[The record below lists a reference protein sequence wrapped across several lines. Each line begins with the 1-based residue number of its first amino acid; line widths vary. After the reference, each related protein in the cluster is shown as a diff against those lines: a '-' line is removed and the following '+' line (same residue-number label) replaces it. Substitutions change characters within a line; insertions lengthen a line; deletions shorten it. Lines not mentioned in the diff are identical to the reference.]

1 MKIKKCFLAIVLT
14 VAMMTTMCVI
24 ATPVSAKTAS
34 YGVEYVRTSDKYVAV
49 TAGKTY
55 TIYARST
62 DGHGVKFFDVI
73 PEGNCVKIVKQGRCK
88 GTHNE
93 YYCTVKASKGSSGD
107 LIKAMSTKYVTSR
120 SEFTPDNGILFSFG
134 FKGAIAESID
144 SVPSTRAVTLGV
156 GEKMYM
162 DWRVAYGEKIKYCS
176 NNTRVVTVGSD
187 GRCVMKSTGTARV
200 TEVTSKGSK
209 SVLFTVKK
217 APSKITITNN
227 NGRTLT
233 HKHIGVNHNFNV
245 IVSSAVNNGAAS
257 RGRSYTVYVPS
268 KENGR
273 TVWHRGSSKCVS
285 VRQSGGK
292 AYLTIKNVRG
302 SFRIAVNTYNGKSD
316 WCQFTV
322 R

>member
-1 MKIKKCFLAIVLT
+1 MKIKKCFLAIALT
-14 VAMMTTMCVI
+14 AAMMTTMCVV
-24 ATPVSAKTAS
+24 ATPVSAKTS

-62 DGHGVKFFDVI
+62 DGHGVKFLDVI
-73 PEGNCVKIVKQGRCK
+73 PEGNCVKIVKQGRRK
-88 GTHNE
+88 GTRNE

-162 DWRVAYGEKIKYCS
+162 DWRVAYGEKIKYRS

-200 TEVTSKGSK
+200 TEITSKGAK

-217 APSKITITNN
+217 APSRITITNN

-233 HKHIGVNHNFNV
+233 HKNIVLNRNSKF
-245 IVSSAVNNGAAS
+245 IVSSAVNGGAAS
-257 RGRSYTVYVPS
+257 RSRSYTVYVPH

-273 TVWHRGSSKCVS
+273 TVWHRGGSNCVNI
-285 VRQSGGK
+285 RQSGGK

-302 SFRIAVNTYNGKSD
+302 SFRVSVNTYNGKSD